1 MCNYRQKLRG
11 LLAPLKRFSWKKVFK
26 TVSLSIVLVLVLL
39 LGTVFSIRWINPSLT
54 AFTLQE
60 DWDKLEVERYSLRE
74 YWVDYDSI
82 PDNIKW
88 AVVASEDQLFWEHSG
103 LDTKAI
109 EKALDEK
116 EKGERVRGAS
126 TITQQ
131 VAKNLFLNSSKSYV
145 RKGIEAGLALSI
157 EVMWPKERILE
168 VYLNIAEFGP
178 GVYGVGKATNHFFDK
193 DAQYLKAD
201 EAARMAAV
209 LPNPKRMRVEPAS
222 PYVEKRKSWILRNMM
237 NLSGVAYYKK
247 PVPEQAPDS
256 STVDTN
262 SVLNQFYIPKADISV
277 LNLNME
283 VSNLNGIDST
293 EADQKY
299 DTSRVDS
306 TEQKSIQSFM

>member
-1 MCNYRQKLRG
+1 MSIYRQKLRG
-11 LLAPLKRFSWKKVFK
+11 RLASLKRISWKKVFK
-26 TVSLSIVLVLVLL
+26 VFSLSIVLALVLL
-39 LGTVFSIRWINPSLT
+39 LGTVFSLRWINPPLT

-60 DWDKLEVERYSLRE
+60 DWDKLGVERYSLRQ
-74 YWVDYDSI
+74 YWVGYESI

-103 LDTKAI
+103 LDTEAI
-109 EKALDEK
+109 EKAFDEN

-145 RKGIEAGLALSI
+145 RKGIEAGLALTI

-178 GVYGVGKATNHFFDK
+178 GVYGIGKATNHFFDK

-237 NLSGVAYYKK
+237 NLSGVAYFKK
-247 PVPEQAPDS
+247 PEPVQTPDS
-256 STVDTN
+256 SYVDTN

-277 LNLNME
+277 LNLNMD
-283 VSNLNGIDST
+283 VSNMNETDST
-293 EADQKY
+293 KAD
-299 DTSRVDS
+299 TVIHVDDR
-306 TEQKSIQSFM
+306 

>member
-1 MCNYRQKLRG
+1 MSNYRQKLRG
-11 LLAPLKRFSWKKVFK
+11 RLASIKRIRWKKVFK
-26 TVSLSIVLVLVLL
+26 IFSLSIVLALSLL
-39 LGTVFSIRWINPSLT
+39 LGTVFSLRWINPPFT

-60 DWDKLEVERYSLRE
+60 DWDKLGVKRYSLRQ
-74 YWVDYDSI
+74 YWVDYESF

-103 LDTKAI
+103 LDTEAI
-109 EKALDEK
+109 GKALDEK

-145 RKGIEAGLALSI
+145 RKGVEAGLALTI
-157 EVMWPKERILE
+157 EVMWTKERILE

-178 GVYGVGKATNHFFDK
+178 GVYGVGKATNHFFNK
-193 DAQYLKAD
+193 DARYLKAD

-222 PYVEKRKSWILRNMM
+222 PYVNKRKSWILRNMM

-247 PVPEQAPDS
+247 PVPVQTPDS
-256 STVDTN
+256 SNVDTN
-262 SVLNQFYIPKADISV
+262 SISNQFYIPKADVSV
-277 LNLNME
+277 LDLNLE
-283 VSNLNGIDST
+283 VSTSNSSDSS
-293 EADQKY
+293 EAD
-299 DTSRVDS
+299 SI
-306 TEQKSIQSFM
+306 EQKADTVIHVDNR